1 MESLSLP
8 QNPLTERGVSL
19 TLTILVQK
27 AETEGL
33 RSQTACFRGSP
44 VLYQRSE
51 TLFGSAGLTATLAFD
66 QIIGRQMPKRTP
78 LERFQDW
85 VTNAELVSDLGVDIA
100 SFSWFRGLFVCT
112 SLCLLAWLLLPPL
125 HPIPAAVPD
134 SVSGEAWEETRTLS
148 IAPLAWGGDT
158 GRHMAAS
165 SVVRPLGIVPE
176 RPTLDLTATLGQ
188 GDGFRRV
195 LERAGVGEGEALRVA
210 AIVARITPLS
220 DIQPGTLMKMTLGRR
235 TDRKNARPLDSLQFR
250 ARFDLALS
258 LNRIGDSLVVRRIP
272 IAIDRTPLRIQGQ
285 VGDSLY
291 RSARIA
297 GAPAKAAEAYIRAIA
312 TKLNFNND
320 ISSDARFDFVIEHS
334 RAETGEVQI
343 GKLLYAGLM
352 RGNRKTQLLQ
362 WTINGATE
370 WFEASGVGQKRAGMA
385 QPVAGRLTSG
395 FGMRFHPLL
404 GYTRM
409 HRGVDYGAA
418 YGSPIYAATDGLVSF
433 AGRYSGNG
441 NYVRL
446 THSATLGTSYSHM
459 SRILVRAG
467 ARVAQGQVIGY
478 VGSTGLSTG
487 PHLHFEVFKNGLAV
501 NPLSISFASRSLLSG
516 NELAE
521 FHARLNS
528 YLALPVGGNTA
539 LSASHSAA
547 TKPVS

>member
-1 MESLSLP
+1 M
-8 QNPLTERGVSL
+8 
-19 TLTILVQK
+19 
-27 AETEGL
+27 
-33 RSQTACFRGSP
+33 
-44 VLYQRSE
+44 YQRSE
-51 TLFGSAGLTATLAFD
+51 TLFGTAGLTASLALD
-66 QIIGRQMPKRTP
+66 QIIGRRAPVRSP
-78 LERFQDW
+78 LEKLQDW
-85 VTNAELVSDLGVDIA
+85 VAGAELVPDLGVDIGSLA
-100 SFSWFRGLFVCT
+100 WFRGLASCAF
-112 SLCLLAWLLLPPL
+112 LCLGAWLLLPPL
-125 HPIPAAVPD
+125 KPIPSAVPNAVEGD
-134 SVSGEAWEETRTLS
+134 AWEETRTLS

-158 GRHMAAS
+158 GRHMAATS
-165 SVVRPLGIVPE
+165 AVRPLGIVPE

-195 LERAGVGEGEALRVA
+195 LERAGVGEGEASRVA
-210 AIVARITPLS
+210 AMVATITPLS

-258 LNRIGDSLVVRRIP
+258 LNRVGDGLAVRRIP

-334 RAETGEVQI
+334 RAETGEVQL
-343 GKLLYAGLM
+343 GKLLYAGLI

-362 WTINGATE
+362 WTINGVTE
-370 WFEASGVGQKRAGMA
+370 WFEAAGVGQKRAGMA

-467 ARVAQGQVIGY
+467 SRVAQGQVIGY

-487 PHLHFEVFKNGLAV
+487 PHLHFEVFKNGVAV
-501 NPLSISFASRSLLSG
+501 NPLSVSFASRSLLTG
-516 NELAE
+516 NELAA
-521 FHARLNS
+521 FRSKLTD
-528 YLALPVGGNTA
+528 YLSLPVGGGAA
-539 LSASHSAA
+539 LSAAHPAA
-547 TKPVS
+547 TKPQI